1 MSTLDFVDQRK
12 TYLLKGLRHFHM
24 AAKTLCLQTMDYAV
38 MTSDNGA
45 FTKNCC

>member
-24 AAKTLCLQTMDYAV
+24 AAKTLFTN
-38 MTSDNGA
+38 NGLCR
-45 FTKNCC
+45 NDVR